1 MAVIKVTSLVKEF
14 KTVKKKKGLK
24 GAFIN
29 LFKADTSILR
39 AVNDINFKIDS
50 GEIVGFIGPNGAG
63 KSTTIKMLCGIL
75 HPTSGNILINGLSP
89 HKERKKVVQNLGVV
103 FGQRTQL
110 NWDLRLGET
119 FELLKRIYQIDSKVF
134 DDNMRMMN
142 DVLKIDEII
151 NTPVRQL
158 SLGQRMR
165 GDLAAAMLHSPDIL
179 FLDEPTIGLDIQAKN
194 AIREFILDINR
205 KRKTTVILTT
215 HDLGDVE
222 KLCSRL
228 VVINHGVIV
237 QDAPINE
244 LIDKMAPY
252 RILAIDL
259 SEEASDTCHPLA
271 EVILKDKL
279 KISYRFNK
287 NAITASQ
294 LIADL
299 TDKLK
304 IRDLSIQEP
313 NIEDMIK
320 ELYNAG

>member
-1 MAVIKVTSLVKEF
+1 MAVIEVTSLVKEF